1 MSFPDGP
8 LHGLSGETKLNSGNA
23 QRKKQTSRCVGRAS
37 VYKTDVDEIAGRRRL
52 AICRIKVEMASK
64 ALWQSPVGNQSFTDA
79 GIVIIGGGISGI
91 CMAIGL
97 LKNNIRNF
105 VILEKSAGLGGTW
118 RDNKYPGC
126 CCDVFSHLYSYS
138 FAQNPDWS
146 RLYPSQEELLNY
158 LNDVGDKYGLH
169 RYIRFSSV
177 VEQCRWNED
186 EKKWK
191 TTVHVEGTKDSEFG
205 ERYTLS
211 SDFLLSAVGQLNY
224 PHYPS
229 IPGIDAFN
237 GKIMHSARWDWS
249 YSIKGK
255 KVGIIGNGAT
265 AAQIIPEIAPEVSH
279 LTVFQR
285 TPNWVAPRY
294 DMSIPLPA
302 RVIFRYIPGVLA
314 KFRAIIMDF
323 RESFFASLLKPG
335 SQPSHYLKRVC
346 LGMMKRQLANK
357 PELWEKLTP
366 NYPLG
371 CKRII
376 TSDDYYPALAR
387 DNVDLETGDIDRIS
401 EAGIVVDGAEQQ
413 FDLIILA
420 TGFRTVEFMHPIKV
434 YGENGRSLTDIW
446 KNGARALYGIT
457 IESLP
462 NFAMLYGPN
471 TNLGHSSI
479 ILMIEAQ
486 TRYIMALLSAIL
498 RSKKRG
504 QNLTITPRVDR
515 IDEFNSSLQKDL
527 ATTAFAHQSCTS
539 WYKNEEGLITN
550 NWSGNVLEYQKL
562 LSRVNW
568 ADFSMTGD
576 DSVKGKSTTRI
587 GRIREESLIGLRA
600 MLSIAAIGAAVI
612 YSVAW
617 RSHDFFPQLLKSIY
631 RS

>member
-1 MSFPDGP
+1 
-8 LHGLSGETKLNSGNA
+8 
-23 QRKKQTSRCVGRAS
+23 
-37 VYKTDVDEIAGRRRL
+37 
-52 AICRIKVEMASK
+52 MASTVS
-64 ALWQSPVGNQSFTDA
+64 WQSPAGNKGFTDT
-79 GIVIIGGGISGI
+79 GIVIIGGGISGM
-91 CMAIGL
+91 CMAISL

-126 CCDVFSHLYSYS
+126 CCDVFSHLYSFS
-138 FAQNPDWS
+138 FAQNPNWT
-146 RLYPSQEELLNY
+146 RLYPSQEEILNY

-169 RYIRFSSV
+169 RYIRFSSM
-177 VEQCRWNED
+177 VEESRWDEV

-191 TTVHVEGTKDSEFG
+191 TAVHVEGAKDSEFA
-205 ERYTLS
+205 ERYTIS

-229 IPGIDAFN
+229 IPGIDDFK

-249 YSIKGK
+249 YDIKGK

-265 AAQIIPEIAPEVSH
+265 ASQIIPDIAPEVSH

-294 DMSIPLPA
+294 DMSMWFPA
-302 RVIFRYIPGVLA
+302 RAIFKYIPGVLA
-314 KFRAIIMDF
+314 KFRAIIMDV
-323 RESFFASLLKPG
+323 RESVFASILKPE
-335 SQPSHYLKRVC
+335 SKMSDFLKRISQD
-346 LGMMKRQLANK
+346 MMKRQLANK

-366 NYPLG
+366 DYPPG

-387 DNVDLETGDIDRIS
+387 DNVSLETGRIDKIS
-401 EAGIVVDGAEQQ
+401 ESGIVVDGTEQQ

-420 TGFRTVEFMHPIKV
+420 TGFRTVEFMHPIKI
-434 YGENGRSLTDIW
+434 YGEHGRSLSDIW

-479 ILMIEAQ
+479 ILMVEAQ
-486 TRYIMALLSAIL
+486 TRYIITLLSAVL

-504 QNLTITPRVDR
+504 QTLRITPKTDR
-515 IDEFNSSLQKDL
+515 IDDFNVSLQKDL
-527 ATTAFAHQSCTS
+527 SKSAFAHPSCTS

-550 NWSGNVLEYQKL
+550 NWSGNVVDYQKL
-562 LSRVNW
+562 LSKVNW
-568 ADFSMTGD
+568 TDFNMSGD
-576 DSVKGKSTTRI
+576 DSMKDKSTTRI
-587 GRIREESLIGLRA
+587 GRVREESLIGLQTI
-600 MLSIAAIGAAVI
+600 SIAAVGAAVI
-612 YSVAW
+612 GGVAW
-617 RSHDFFPQLLKSIY
+617 RSPDFFPRLLKSL
-631 RS
+631 SLL